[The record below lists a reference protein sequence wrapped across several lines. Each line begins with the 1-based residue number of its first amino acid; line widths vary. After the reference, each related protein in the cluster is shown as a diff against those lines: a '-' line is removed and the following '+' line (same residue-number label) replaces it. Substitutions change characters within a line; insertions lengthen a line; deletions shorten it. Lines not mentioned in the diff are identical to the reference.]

1 MSAEERT
8 HRMARLQE
16 HVSEHNIFKWL
27 AAIFTELDRIRGEG
41 HVDALASIALPQG
54 GAAGPLHP

>member
-1 MSAEERT
+1 MSAEERS

-27 AAIFTELDRIRGEG
+27 AEIFMELERIREERA
-41 HVDALASIALPQG
+41 VSMLAPIESPQSGVG
-54 GAAGPLHP
+54 GTLHR